1 MRARSWTSN
10 SITFP
15 MLQSLLRLNRL
26 RLELFRICS
35 VFFAAPCW
43 WRPPAAQP
51 CSATLR
57 SATLRSAA
65 LRSADL
71 SSAGL
76 SSAGLSSAKRG
87 GQLGLRPRTVP
98 KRADPTRSLAQ
109 GASFC

>member
-51 CSATLR
+51 CSATL
-57 SATLRSAA
+57 S
-65 LRSADL
+65 SADL

-76 SSAGLSSAKRG
+76 SSAGLSSPERG
-87 GQLGLRPRTVP
+87 ALGLRPRTVP